1 MTSIDKLQIRG
12 IRSFSPNSAQ
22 TLEFQKPLTLCAH
35 PLPAPCLGAV
45 AHPLTTCKPGRIVG
59 KNGSGKTVRG
69 RTRTLTLPSHTLRHR
84 SLTQP

>member
-22 TLEFQKPLTLCAH
+22 TLEFQKPLTLCA
-35 PLPAPCLGAV
+35 PSPRPTPWRLAY
-45 AHPLTTCKPGRIVG
+45 PLTACKTGRIVG

-69 RTRTLTLPSHTLRHR
+69 PHEPSHRHTLHHR
-84 SLTQP
+84 AP